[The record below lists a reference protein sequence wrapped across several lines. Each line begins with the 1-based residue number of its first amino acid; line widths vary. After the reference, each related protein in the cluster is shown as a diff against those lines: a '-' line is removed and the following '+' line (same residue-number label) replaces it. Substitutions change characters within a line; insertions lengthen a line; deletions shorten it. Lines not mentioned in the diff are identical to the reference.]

1 MKLIKKE
8 IKPNGLPYKKGVKK
22 TPNQGMKSI
31 VHQLPYKFRKLKKM
45 RENG

>member
-1 MKLIKKE
+1 MGCPLKKVSK
-8 IKPNGLPYKKGVKK
+8 KP
-22 TPNQGMKSI
+22 PNQGMKSV